1 VPHRDAVGGYSW
13 IFRWY
18 TKEDGM
24 VDKHDR
30 YYLTP
35 AEKLVMRI
43 IWLSDKEM
51 VLNEILRACNE
62 QYGKNWKSQTV
73 STYLSH
79 LVQKEYLCMERN
91 GKYCQYKRL
100 SQWSSICGMTQA
112 IFRITGAW
120 TGSGSRIL

>member
-1 VPHRDAVGGYSW
+1 
-13 IFRWY
+13 
-18 TKEDGM
+18 M

-43 IWLSDKEM
+43 IWLSDREL

-91 GKYCQYKRL
+91 GKYCQYKPIVTVKEYLRYDAGNFSDYWGVDKDL
-100 SQWSSICGMTQA
+100 
-112 IFRITGAW
+112 FRAFVKNVAESADSEGNNLVNKI
-120 TGSGSRIL
+120 